1 MQVNEQL
8 LTHLENLSYLKV
20 SEDKRQEII
29 NQLSQIVSFVDN
41 LSQLDTNSINE
52 TFTMTNQATYLRED
66 EPIVSSDINANIIK
80 NAPRTENN
88 FFIVPK
94 IIE

>member
-41 LSQLDTNSINE
+41 LSQLDTNSIDE

-66 EPIVSSDINANIIK
+66 EPVFSSDINANIIK

>member
-20 SEDKRQEII
+20 SDDKRQEII

-41 LSQLDTNSINE
+41 LGELDTNSIDE

-66 EPIVSSDINANIIK
+66 KPMCDLDINTNIIK
-80 NAPRTENN
+80 NAPRTEDN

>member
-20 SEDKRQEII
+20 SDDKRQEII

-41 LSQLDTNSINE
+41 LSQLDTNSIDE

-66 EPIVSSDINANIIK
+66 EPMCDSDINTNIIK